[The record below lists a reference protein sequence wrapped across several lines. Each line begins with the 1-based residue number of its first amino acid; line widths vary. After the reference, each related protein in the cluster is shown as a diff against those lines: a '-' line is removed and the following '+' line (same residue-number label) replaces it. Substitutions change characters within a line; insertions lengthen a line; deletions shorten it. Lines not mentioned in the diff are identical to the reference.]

1 MPVEF
6 YLHTPM
12 LDNLN
17 EKRAF
22 MRVAHLIH
30 QQYGQSSTPF
40 TLIANIQPEVTS
52 PLKNLP
58 QLDALLLGPEFVA
71 ILEFKN
77 YFAPIQA
84 NYLDGKWKAI
94 VQNRSQVVA
103 GGSKRNPYLQAR
115 HAKKAWQLPLKDIVA
130 NHLNAF
136 ILFHPYL
143 HPDSK
148 LPPLGQDNYWLRIN
162 GVEDI
167 LELIYTTSSPHI
179 ALTLQTQQTIAKEIF
194 QAQLWPQVSD
204 LLTDIIGYLH
214 VLEPGQTP
222 VRYPIHPFDDFTLGR
237 SARQK
242 HRVRLQSS
250 KISSTHAHIYAQNK
264 TIYIEDLG
272 SKNGTFLAGKT
283 ISKPTRLH
291 NNEKV
296 TLGSQYTEAV
306 SIWIQTVAPEF
317 SDFTTMTK

>member
-1 MPVEF
+1 MVNS
-6 YLHTPM
+6 LHPHSQYPT
-12 LDNLN
+12 
-17 EKRAF
+17 RG
-22 MRVAHLIH
+22 HL
-30 QQYGQSSTPF
+30 S
-40 TLIANIQPEVTS
+40 A
-52 PLKNLP
+52 KNLP

-103 GGSKRNPYLQAR
+103 GGGKRNPYLQAR

-167 LELIYTTSSPHI
+167 LGI
-179 ALTLQTQQTIAKEIF
+179 
-194 QAQLWPQVSD
+194 D
-204 LLTDIIGYLH
+204 LH
-214 VLEPGQTP
+214 
-222 VRYPIHPFDDFTLGR
+222 
-237 SARQK
+237 
-242 HRVRLQSS
+242 
-250 KISSTHAHIYAQNK
+250 
-264 TIYIEDLG
+264 DLFPPYCL
-272 SKNGTFLAGKT
+272 NLADAT
-283 ISKPTRLH
+283 NYH
-291 NNEKV
+291 
-296 TLGSQYTEAV
+296 
-306 SIWIQTVAPEF
+306 
-317 SDFTTMTK
+317 